1 MPRNGNGDFS
11 LVPGNPVV
19 PGTVIES
26 EWANNTMNDIAA
38 ALTDSIAADGQTT
51 PLANLPMGGF
61 HHTGVSDP
69 TLRNQYATLG
79 MSQDGRNTRIQITGG
94 VNNLTGTLV
103 GGATAYSAGAVLS
116 FFAPANNTGTMTM
129 SYNGIAAASIV
140 TSQGLPLQAGD
151 IVSGKNYLLQYT
163 GSTFQLLS
171 PVTSQAGNIYTQAAV
186 TGQRRPE
193 SGVFP
198 TLTLASGTSINVPAG
213 QGVIVPPGSDGANDA
228 FAVSWSASSVTLTYL
243 STSFSTTIAIDSSG
257 NVAQFAG
264 RIPSAN
270 ERDYIVLGFVVHVN
284 GVATSVVTSPAIFGD
299 NGYLAVDSA
308 NVLTNMLI
316 AGGETTPVG
325 ATLQLAVANGLISS
339 PGGNSTSINSPNTV
353 NLVGGSPISFR
364 TLAGQGTV
372 GAVITNAPV
381 SNYDPNGSGVVTALP
396 ANGDATIHRLY
407 YLYGEF
413 IWVYGQRVYTSVS
426 NALNYLEVDR
436 SKYQP
441 SLRLS
446 DATLIAEVISTK
458 TNTDLSGAN
467 AAIVVYGGAYFSI
480 GSSGGISDAPVDGQS
495 YGRRN
500 ATWSPVVGA
509 ANPSVTGDLTITDGT
524 PVVRE
529 VMSPVTAGYL
539 GLNTKQLGFDWCNIE
554 VTHPDDKVYFRSYNP
569 ADGVLRNTTTWDL
582 ATGNW
587 TIPNLTPQSSALD
600 QTSGRLLTVGAFGW
614 NGGVVI
620 EETVN
625 CNNLTIPGMYNVTTA
640 AANRPST
647 EAVGYF
653 VRTSRRANNSILQ
666 EAVLNSLATTPT
678 VPIYSVRTL
687 FSDGLTWSPWFSTWD
702 TANLVLTTSNIDA
715 TAGRV
720 TKVGDGGILNTGNAP
735 VIVSLDTTA
744 SMPSGLMR
752 YSAGVTLGTPPT
764 GAAANGSVLI
774 ERFSGTI
781 IKQTWTDV
789 VGNSTIAPRTW
800 VRTSSTLNTWGPW
813 SEVARQDTTPYFQN
827 TTGRHINSGTVAG
840 GTITVNPV
848 TTAEYLIWFTSPGT
862 VAFDTSALPQNQ
874 SCVCSINAIGSAI
887 TWPAG
892 IFWPNGA
899 IPTQSGMCYYTF
911 NFRRMAD
918 NQVQIN
924 GFQSGRNIAG
934 V

>member
-103 GGATAYSAGAVLS
+103 GGATSYSAGAVLS

-129 SYNGIAAASIV
+129 SYNGIAAASMV

-151 IVSGKNYLLQYT
+151 IVAGKNYLIQYT

-213 QGVIVPPGSDGANDA
+213 QGVIVPPGADGANDA
-228 FAVSWSASSVTLTYL
+228 FAVSWDASSVTLTYL

-381 SNYDPNGSGVVTALP
+381 ANYDPNGSGVVTALP

-426 NALNYLEVDR
+426 NALTYLEVDR
-436 SKYQP
+436 SKYSP

-446 DATLIAEVISTK
+446 DATLIAEIISTK
-458 TNTDLSGAN
+458 ANTDLSGAN

-529 VMSPVTAGYL
+529 VMNPVTAGYL

-569 ADGVLRNTTTWDL
+569 ANGTLRNTTTWDL
-582 ATGNW
+582 ATGRW
-587 TIPNLTPQSSALD
+587 TFPEAAFVAAGGSATD
-600 QTSGRLLTVGAFGW
+600 TTAGRLL
-614 NGGVVI
+614 
-620 EETVN
+620 
-625 CNNLTIPGMYNVTTA
+625 
-640 AANRPST
+640 
-647 EAVGYF
+647 
-653 VRTSRRANNSILQ
+653 
-666 EAVLNSLATTPT
+666 
-678 VPIYSVRTL
+678 
-687 FSDGLTWSPWFSTWD
+687 
-702 TANLVLTTSNIDA
+702 
-715 TAGRV
+715 
-720 TKVGDGGILNTGNAP
+720 KVGDFGLG
-735 VIVSLDTTA
+735 TTA
-744 SMPSGLMR
+744 SPTSTDANTLVVSGIYNL
-752 YSAGVTLGTPPT
+752 PT
-764 GAAANGSVLI
+764 GSTNVPTVGGVLLVLPRQSNRVGQFYMLASGGTTDRVWIRSRNDTSWTPWVEISTSANSLGQGQTWQNLNASRALNTTYTNSTGRPIQAQVSIGFTNSGASVIALVDGVVVGAASSGSATSPTSSISFVVPNGGTYSLGP
-774 ERFSGTI
+774 FSGTGQSI
-781 IKQTWTDV
+781 SQ
-789 VGNSTIAPRTW
+789 
-800 VRTSSTLNTWGPW
+800 WG
-813 SEVARQDTTPYFQN
+813 ELR
-827 TTGRHINSGTVAG
+827 
-840 GTITVNPV
+840 
-848 TTAEYLIWFTSPGT
+848 
-862 VAFDTSALPQNQ
+862 
-874 SCVCSINAIGSAI
+874 
-887 TWPAG
+887 
-892 IFWPNGA
+892 
-899 IPTQSGMCYYTF
+899 
-911 NFRRMAD
+911 
-918 NQVQIN
+918 
-924 GFQSGRNIAG
+924 
-934 V
+934 